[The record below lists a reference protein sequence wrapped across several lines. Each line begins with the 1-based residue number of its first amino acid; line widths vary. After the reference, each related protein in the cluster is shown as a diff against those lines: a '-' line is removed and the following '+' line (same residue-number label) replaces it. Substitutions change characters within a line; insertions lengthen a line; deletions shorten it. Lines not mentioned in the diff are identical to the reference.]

1 MAFEQTEYRFP
12 DEDEDDDSD
21 IEIEIED
28 DTPEEDR
35 GRKPMPKHIVD
46 ELEEDE
52 LDSYDEKA
60 QQRLKQMRKV
70 YHDERREKEAAQREH
85 REAVAV
91 AQRLLQE
98 NQRVNN
104 VLGNGEKEYITNV
117 QHLAQK
123 ELQDA
128 KRAYKEAYEMGD
140 ADGIVDA
147 QEQMQIANL
156 KLVQAH
162 NMRTGSLQTPE
173 YEVQQAQERLQRPVA
188 PQVPQPDE
196 KALDWQDRNP
206 WFGKDKEMTS
216 AALGLHAKLVDE
228 GVPVGSKEYYN
239 ALDKTMRK
247 RFNDSEYFGD
257 SGDRKLSR
265 GRPSNVVAPA
275 SRSTSAKKV
284 KLTPTQISLSKKL
297 GLTPEQYAK
306 AVLDLE
312 NQNGR

>member
-1 MAFEQTEYRFP
+1 
-12 DEDEDDDSD
+12 
-21 IEIEIED
+21 
-28 DTPEEDR
+28 
-35 GRKPMPKHIVD
+35 
-46 ELEEDE
+46 
-52 LDSYDEKA
+52 
-60 QQRLKQMRKV
+60 
-70 YHDERREKEAAQREH
+70 
-85 REAVAV
+85 
-91 AQRLLQE
+91 
-98 NQRVNN
+98 
-104 VLGNGEKEYITNV
+104 
-117 QHLAQK
+117 
-123 ELQDA
+123 
-128 KRAYKEAYEMGD
+128 
-140 ADGIVDA
+140 
-147 QEQMQIANL
+147 
-156 KLVQAH
+156 
-162 NMRTGSLQTPE
+162 
-173 YEVQQAQERLQRPVA
+173 
-188 PQVPQPDE
+188 
-196 KALDWQDRNP
+196 LDWQDRNP

>member
-1 MAFEQTEYRFP
+1 MADFERTEYKFP
-12 DEDEDDDSD
+12 DEADDSE

-35 GRKPMPKHIVD
+35 NRQPMPKHIVD
-46 ELEEDE
+46 ELEDDE

-60 QQRLKQMRKV
+60 QQRIKQMRKV

-85 REAVAV
+85 KEAVSV

-98 NQRVNN
+98 NQRVNQ
-104 VLGNGEKEYITNV
+104 VLGNGEREYIGNV
-117 QHLAQK
+117 QQLAQK

-128 KRAYKEAYEMGD
+128 KRAYKDAYEIGD
-140 ADGIVDA
+140 ADGVIEA
-147 QEQMQIANL
+147 QEKMQFATIKMA
-156 KLVQAH
+156 QAH
-162 NMRTGSLQTPE
+162 NMQAGSLQTPD
-173 YEVQQAQERLQRPVA
+173 YEVQQAQERLQRPSA

-196 KALDWQDRNP
+196 KALDWQDKNE

-228 GVPVGSKEYYN
+228 GVSVGSKEYYN
-239 ALDKTMRK
+239 VLDKTMRR
-247 RFNDSEYFGD
+247 RFNEYFGD
-257 SGDRKLSR
+257 TEDRKSSR

-275 SRSTSAKKV
+275 SRSTSPTKIKLTQSQVNLAKKF
-284 KLTPTQISLSKKL
+284 

-306 AVLDLE
+306 AALALE

>member
-1 MAFEQTEYRFP
+1 MADFERTEYKFP
-12 DEDEDDDSD
+12 DEADDSE

-35 GRKPMPKHIVD
+35 NRQPMPKHIVD
-46 ELEEDE
+46 ELEDDE
-52 LDSYDEKA
+52 LDSYDDKA
-60 QQRLKQMRKV
+60 QQRIKQMRKV

-85 REAVAV
+85 KEAVSV

-98 NQRVNN
+98 NQRVNQ
-104 VLGNGEKEYITNV
+104 VLGNGEREYIGNV
-117 QHLAQK
+117 QQLAQK

-128 KRAYKEAYEMGD
+128 KRAYKDAYEIGD
-140 ADGIVDA
+140 ADGVIEA
-147 QEQMQIANL
+147 QEKMQFATL
-156 KLVQAH
+156 KLAQAH
-162 NMRTGSLQTPE
+162 NMRTGALQTPD
-173 YEVQQAQERLQRPVA
+173 YEVQQAQERLQRPSA

-196 KALDWQDRNP
+196 KALDWQDRNE

-239 ALDKTMRK
+239 VLDKTIRR
-247 RFNDSEYFGD
+247 RFPEQFGD
-257 SGDRKLSR
+257 SEDRKSSR

-275 SRSTSAKKV
+275 SRSTSPTKIKLTQSQVNLAKKF
-284 KLTPTQISLSKKL
+284 

-306 AVLDLE
+306 AALALE

>member
-1 MAFEQTEYRFP
+1 MADFERTEYKFP
-12 DEDEDDDSD
+12 DEIDDNEDV

-35 GRKPMPKHIVD
+35 GREPMPKHIVD
-46 ELEEDE
+46 ELEDDE
-52 LDSYDEKA
+52 LDSYDAKA

-98 NQRVNN
+98 NQRVNQ

-117 QHLAQK
+117 QNLAQK
-123 ELQDA
+123 EMQEA
-128 KRAYKEAYEMGD
+128 KRAYKDAYEIGD
-140 ADGIVDA
+140 ADGVVEA
-147 QEQMQIANL
+147 QEQMQLATL
-156 KLVQAH
+156 KLAQAH
-162 NMRTGSLQTPE
+162 NMRTGALQTPD
-173 YEVQQAQERLQRPVA
+173 YEVQQAQERLQRPSA

-196 KALDWQDRNP
+196 KALDWQERNE

-239 ALDKTMRK
+239 VLDKTIR
-247 RFNDSEYFGD
+247 RSFPEQFGD
-257 SGDRKLSR
+257 SEDRKSSR

-275 SRSTSAKKV
+275 SRSTSATKI
-284 KLTPTQISLSKKL
+284 KLTQSQVNLAKKF

-306 AVLDLE
+306 AALALE

>member
-1 MAFEQTEYRFP
+1 MADFERTEYKFP
-12 DEDEDDDSD
+12 DEIDDNDD
-21 IEIEIED
+21 NIEIEIED

-35 GRKPMPKHIVD
+35 GREPMPKHIVD
-46 ELEEDE
+46 ELEDDE
-52 LDSYDEKA
+52 LDSYDAKA

-104 VLGNGEKEYITNV
+104 VLGNGEKEYVSTMRI
-117 QHLAQK
+117 LAQR
-123 ELQDA
+123 ELDSA
-128 KRAYKEAYEMGD
+128 KRAYRDAFEVGD
-140 ADGIVDA
+140 SDGIVEA
-147 QEQMQIANL
+147 QEQMQLANM
-156 KLVQAH
+156 KLAQAQ
-162 NMRTGSLQTPE
+162 NAQLGTLQTPD
-173 YEVQQAQERLQRPVA
+173 YEVQQAQERLQRPA
-188 PQVPQPDE
+188 ESQVPRPDE
-196 KALDWQDRNP
+196 KALDWQDRNE

-239 ALDKTMRK
+239 VLDKTMRR
-247 RFNDSEYFGD
+247 RFNEYFGETE
-257 SGDRKLSR
+257 DRKSSR

-275 SRSTSAKKV
+275 SRSTSATKI
-284 KLTPTQISLSKKL
+284 KLTQSQVNLAKKF

-306 AVLDLE
+306 AALALE

>member
-1 MAFEQTEYRFP
+1 MADFERTEYKFP
-12 DEDEDDDSD
+12 DEADDSE

-35 GRKPMPKHIVD
+35 NRQPMPKHIVD
-46 ELEEDE
+46 ELEDDE

-60 QQRLKQMRKV
+60 QQRIKQMRKV

-85 REAVAV
+85 KEAVSV

-98 NQRVNN
+98 NQRVNS
-104 VLGNGEKEYITNV
+104 VLGNGEREYISNV
-117 QHLAQK
+117 QNLAQK
-123 ELQDA
+123 EMQEA
-128 KRAYKEAYEMGD
+128 KRAYKDAYEIGD
-140 ADGIVDA
+140 ADGVVEA
-147 QEQMQIANL
+147 QEQMQLATL
-156 KLVQAH
+156 KLAQAH
-162 NMRTGSLQTPE
+162 NMQAGSLQTPD
-173 YEVQQAQERLQRPVA
+173 YEVQQAQERLQRPSA

-196 KALDWQDRNP
+196 KALDWQDRNE

-228 GVPVGSKEYYN
+228 GVSVGSKEYYN
-239 ALDKTMRK
+239 VLDKTMRR
-247 RFNDSEYFGD
+247 RFNEYFGD
-257 SGDRKLSR
+257 TEDRKSSR

-275 SRSTSAKKV
+275 SRSTSPTKIKLTQSQVNLAKKF
-284 KLTPTQISLSKKL
+284 

-306 AVLDLE
+306 AALALE